1 MLCIYTAFIVLRI
14 IVILILYKKL
24 FKETFKMTLIEER
37 LANWVTRGNY
47 SDSPRVKGKV
57 DERGNEL

>member
-1 MLCIYTAFIVLRI
+1 M
-14 IVILILYKKL
+14 